1 MQNLI
6 RDYGMII
13 VLLGLCLLF
22 SLLTLEQQMPKGSQ
36 VADQIMDAVGK
47 KKNLEQDFE
56 STEKNG
62 PWSYIVVGLIMTIL
76 FIGTILF
83 VVKLALS

>member
-1 MQNLI
+1 MKATLQVF
-6 RDYGMII
+6 RAVASAMI
-13 VLLGLCLLF
+13 G
-22 SLLTLEQQMPKGSQ
+22 
-36 VADQIMDAVGK
+36 VGK

-62 PWSYIVVGLIMTIL
+62 PWSYIVVGLIMTII